1 MARVRRYGYIVE
13 WFIGDHVPR
22 HVHVYDSNGRMVG
35 RLDVDRLVGI
45 DVDRLVGIE
54 GWRPDQKLIKLIGE
68 LKHEGRL

>member
-45 DVDRLVGIE
+45 E

>member
-22 HVHVYDSNGRMVG
+22 HVHVYDSKGRMVG
-35 RLDVDRLVGI
+35 RL

>member
-22 HVHVYDSNGRMVG
+22 HVHVYDSRGRMVG
-35 RLDVDRLVGI
+35 RL